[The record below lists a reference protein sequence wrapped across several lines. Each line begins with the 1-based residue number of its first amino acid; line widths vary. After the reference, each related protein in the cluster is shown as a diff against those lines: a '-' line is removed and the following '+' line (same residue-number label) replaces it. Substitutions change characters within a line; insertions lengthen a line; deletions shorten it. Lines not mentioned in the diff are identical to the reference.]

1 VAREQRAVPR
11 RRALEYYPDMD
22 SSPQHGDRRPAPRH
36 GWLPRGVLIAALAT
50 GLAAVALLAGR
61 GSVAAQAVAQPH
73 VQAASFVVMDEATG
87 VIVNA
92 NDRDRELPMA
102 SCTKIMT
109 ALLVLERVKDRTRWV
124 TVPKA
129 AVDAPG
135 ATISLR
141 AGDRITVQ
149 TLLAGMLTRSATDCS
164 ITLATT
170 VAGSEKHFVVLMNK
184 RAAALGLTHTRYANC
199 SGIYAKVHYTSARDL
214 AELGRIAMKLSAFRA
229 LVKPT
234 SAVLRWR
241 PGHVRRVESHN
252 ALNRRYKWVD
262 GIKTG
267 ASASA
272 KCCLASSGKYGGRR
286 FIVVTL
292 REPSRTQEVADHLK
306 LYRYAASLYS
316 MRIVVTAGA
325 EVTRVPLAGGGEVS
339 LIAQKP
345 VSVLMRTAA
354 TVEVQLDG
362 VPLEFDALP
371 PTGTVEGTAV
381 YSADGQQLGKVQLLA
396 AGLASP
402 SASPQP

>member
-1 VAREQRAVPR
+1 VK
-11 RRALEYYPDMD
+11 
-22 SSPQHGDRRPAPRH
+22 
-36 GWLPRGVLIAALAT
+36 AT
-50 GLAAVALLAGR
+50 SA
-61 GSVAAQAVAQPH
+61 
-73 VQAASFVVMDEATG
+73 VVMDEATG
-87 VIVNA
+87 RIVYA
-92 NDRDRELPMA
+92 KDRDRELPMA

-170 VAGSEKHFVVLMNK
+170 VAGNEKKFVVLMNK
-184 RAAALGLTHTRYANC
+184 RAVALGLTHTRYANC
-199 SGIYAKVHYTSARDL
+199 SGIYAKVHHTSARDL
-214 AELGRIAMKLSAFRA
+214 AMLSRVAMKLSAFRA

-241 PGHVRRVESHN
+241 PNHVRRVESHN
-252 ALNRRYKWVD
+252 ALNRQYKWVD

-272 KCCLASSGKYGGRR
+272 KCCLASSGRYPEIGGRR

-292 REPSRTQEVADHLK
+292 REPSRTQEVADHLE

-316 MRIVVTAGA
+316 KRIVVAAGA

-339 LIAQKP
+339 LTAKTTL
-345 VSVLMRTAA
+345 SVLMRTDAA
-354 TVEVQLDG
+354 VVVQLNG
-362 VPLEFDALP
+362 VPTEFATLP
-371 PTGTVEGTAV
+371 EAGTVVGAV
-381 YSADGQQLGKVQLLA
+381 IYSADGQQLGKVQLLA

>member
-1 VAREQRAVPR
+1 
-11 RRALEYYPDMD
+11 MD
-22 SSPQHGDRRPAPRH
+22 SFPQRGDRRPAPLH

-61 GSVAAQAVAQPH
+61 GSVAAQG
-73 VQAASFVVMDEATG
+73 AAPLQKPQLKATSAVVMDEATG
-87 VIVNA
+87 RIVFSKQP
-92 NDRDRELPMA
+92 DRELPMA

-109 ALLVLERVKDRTRWV
+109 ALLVLERVKDRSRWV
-124 TVPKA
+124 TVPAA
-129 AVDAPG
+129 AVGQPG

-170 VAGSEKHFVVLMNK
+170 VAGSQKAFVVLMNK
-184 RAAALGLTHTRYANC
+184 RAAELGLTHTQYANC
-199 SGIYAKVHYTSARDL
+199 SGIYAKVHHTSARDL
-214 AELGRIAMKLSAFRA
+214 AVLSRVAMKLSAFRA

-272 KCCLASSGKYGGRR
+272 KCCLASSGRYPENGGRR

-292 REPSRTQEVADHLK
+292 REPSRTQEVADHLE

-316 MRIVVTAGA
+316 KRIVVTAGA

-339 LIAQKP
+339 LIAQKS

-354 TVEVQLDG
+354 TVEVQLND
-362 VPLEFDALP
+362 VPLEFDTP
-371 PTGTVEGTAV
+371 PAADTVEGTAV
-381 YSADGQQLGKVQLLA
+381 YSADGQQLGVVNLLA